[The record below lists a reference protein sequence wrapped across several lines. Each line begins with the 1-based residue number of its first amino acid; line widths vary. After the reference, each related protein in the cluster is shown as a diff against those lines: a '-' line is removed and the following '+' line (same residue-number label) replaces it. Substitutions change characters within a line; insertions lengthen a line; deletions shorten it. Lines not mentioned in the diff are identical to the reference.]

1 MKNFIY
7 LNYDK
12 AKPLIEEGDVLLFR
26 SNNWYSFFIKKIS
39 QSLYSHSALASWHS
53 TNGEEGILEILEFHL
68 FSGGAAKNLKNMVE
82 QYPGIIDV
90 YRPSPTRYEL
100 KYYPDNGVLV
110 NEKKYDGKAV
120 TNTMRRL
127 TALPYSLLKIGLL
140 AKGYSFGLRL
150 LNNVKAI
157 SDDTLKKSF
166 SYVCSTSV
174 AHSMNANG
182 YDLIKNLSD
191 SKTKPGDL
199 ASSSSLN
206 YLFTL
211 K

>member
-1 MKNFIY
+1 MKDFKHLKY
-7 LNYDK
+7 ET

-26 SNNWYSFFIKKIS
+26 SNHWYSFFIKRVS
-39 QSLYSHSALASWHS
+39 QSLYSHAALASWHS
-53 TNGEEGILEILEFHL
+53 DNGDKGILEIIEFHL
-68 FSGGAAKNLKNMVE
+68 FSGGATKNLQNMVE
-82 QYPGIIDV
+82 QYPKIIDV
-90 YRPSPTRYEL
+90 YRPSPVRYDLE
-100 KYYPDNGVLV
+100 YCQDNGVLV
-110 NEKKYDGKAV
+110 NEHKYDGKAV
-120 TNTMRRL
+120 TNTMRKL
-127 TALPYSLLKIGLL
+127 TALPYSLLKIGIL

-157 SDDTLKKSF
+157 SDDTLKRSF

-182 YDLIKNLSD
+182 YDLVKNLAD
-191 SKTKPGDL
+191 GKTKPGDL

-211 K
+211 E